1 MFFNHKLFIINYSFR
16 NKRLLYCLRT
26 GGAAI
31 ILARGDKDGRIGVF
45 SHVQHYIVAINQER
59 DGRIAILDPHYE
71 DGRYE
76 EEGRKG
82 LVDVKN
88 GVIALCNIQTL
99 VDDSLNFYLFWR
111 K

>member
-1 MFFNHKLFIINYSFR
+1 MR
-16 NKRLLYCLRT
+16 R

-71 DGRYE
+71 DGRHE